1 MKDKKAFDF
10 RDFQPELLF
19 NVINETKAIKKQLK
33 YGFFT
38 FIFLNRNEEK
48 KTVKDLLVQGILN
61 KSIFKVIKE
70 FEIILNILY
79 YSHEILKSSYQL

>member
-61 KSIFKVIKE
+61 KSIFKVIRK
-70 FEIILNILY
+70 LGN
-79 YSHEILKSSYQL
+79 YS